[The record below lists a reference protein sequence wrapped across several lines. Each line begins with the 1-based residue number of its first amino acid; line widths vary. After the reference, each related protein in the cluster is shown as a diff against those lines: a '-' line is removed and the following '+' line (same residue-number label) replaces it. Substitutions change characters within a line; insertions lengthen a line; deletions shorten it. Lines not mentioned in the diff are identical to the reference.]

1 MVFGKRWINH
11 IPVYRPFAHW
21 ADLVLAFEFW
31 PLFSLFGISS
41 FLFIYFSLKKCL
53 SILTSQLL
61 TPILGVWLVCSI
73 VLVSGVQHSSSCCA
87 VLSHSVTSNSS
98 WSLDCSPPGSSVQ
111 SVLPSKN
118 TGVGCHAHLRV
129 NLPNPGVKPRSPALQ
144 VDSSPS

>member
-21 ADLVLAFEFW
+21 ADLFLAFEFW

-41 FLFIYFSLKKCL
+41 YLFIYFSLKKCL
-53 SILTSQLL
+53 SILTSQF
-61 TPILGVWLVCSI
+61 ILGVWLVYSI

-111 SVLPSKN
+111 GVFPGKN
-118 TGVGCHAHLRV
+118 TGVCCHAHLRG
-129 NLPNPGVKPRSPALQ
+129 NLPNSGVKPRSPALQ
-144 VDSSPS
+144 ADSSPS